1 MGNPFLLEEIFLLCK
16 KYQAIVESIIIYTKA
31 LRGHLNNLIYFRGEC
46 KQALVPMVNSLYILK
61 QKWCQLMFSGQYTKL
76 Q

>member
-1 MGNPFLLEEIFLLCK
+1 MGNPFLLEENFLLCK

-31 LRGHLNNLIYFRGEC
+31 LRGDLNNLNYFRGEC
-46 KQALVPMVNSLYILK
+46 KQALVPMVDSFYILK